1 MMLPPLVGGT
11 CNLLQ
16 SIASKFFGL
25 MSTAKLLN
33 EAAALEKICVNN
45 ILEACEAPKAK
56 APY

>member
-1 MMLPPLVGGT
+1 
-11 CNLLQ
+11 
-16 SIASKFFGL
+16 

-33 EAAALEKICVNN
+33 EAVALEKICVNN